1 MSAIVWFY
9 RDLRLGDH
17 PALSAA
23 GARHELVIPV
33 FILDEETDNHWS
45 IGAASRWWLH
55 HSLQRLDG
63 SLRERGS
70 RLIIRRGHPLH
81 VLKTLARESGAE
93 AVYWC
98 RRYEPDIRIRDQH
111 ISSALS
117 KDGLA
122 VHVTGGSLLFEPDA
136 VSNQSGEP
144 YRVFT
149 PFWKALLGQSG
160 MIGEPE
166 PAPGDLSGVDSALV
180 SESMESLAL
189 QPAVP
194 WDVGLKENWTPG
206 ETGAQ
211 ERIEAFLAGG
221 AQAYAQTRDRA
232 DLPGSSRMSPHLAW
246 GEISPRQIWWLVKQ
260 AQAGAGGESYLR
272 EVGWREFSYHLLW
285 HFPETTNRP
294 LDPRFEDFEWR
305 EDKTAL
311 EAWQRGLTG
320 IPMVDAGMRELWQT
334 GWMHNRLRMVVA
346 SFLTK
351 NLLIPWQKGS
361 RWFWD
366 TLVDADLANNT
377 QGWQWT
383 AGCGAD
389 AAPYFRIFNP
399 VKQAEKA
406 DPEGDYVRR
415 WIPELSRLPD
425 KHLQQPWKAPVKVL
439 EEAGVKLGQDY
450 PEPIVDLL
458 VTRRRALERFD
469 HIKKPQAKR

>member
-17 PALSAA
+17 PALGTAC
-23 GARHELVIPV
+23 ARHERIVPL
-33 FILDEETDNHWS
+33 FIADEATDNDWS

-55 HSLQRLDG
+55 HSLQRLDE
-63 SLRERGS
+63 SLRQRGS
-70 RLIIRRGHPLH
+70 RLIVRRGDPPE
-81 VLKTLARESGAE
+81 VLKTLARETGVE

-98 RRYEPDIRIRDQH
+98 RRHEPDIRERDAG
-111 ISSALS
+111 IASALK
-117 KDGLA
+117 KDGLE
-122 VHVTGGSLLFEPDA
+122 VHVTGGNLLFEPDA

-149 PFWKALLGQSG
+149 PFWKALLAQSG
-160 MIGEPE
+160 TIAEPE
-166 PAPGDLSGVDSALV
+166 PAPDGLPEVDPAIESEAIDALK
-180 SESMESLAL
+180 LL
-189 QPAVP
+189 PGIP
-194 WDVGLKENWTPG
+194 WDGGLRENWTPG
-206 ETGAQ
+206 EAGAQ
-211 ERIEAFLAGG
+211 ERIEAFLGGG
-221 AQAYAQTRDRA
+221 AQAYAQKHDRA

-246 GEISPRQIWWLVKQ
+246 GEISPRQIWWRVQQ
-260 AQAGAGGESYLR
+260 ARAGAGGESYLR

-285 HFPETTNRP
+285 HFPETTTHS
-294 LDPRFEDFEWR
+294 LDPRFNAFEWR
-305 EDKTAL
+305 DDKAAL
-311 EAWQRGLTG
+311 QAWQRGLTG
-320 IPMVDAGMRELWQT
+320 IPMVDAGMRELWHT
-334 GWMHNRLRMVVA
+334 GWMHNRLRMVAA

-406 DPEGDYVRR
+406 DPDGDYVRR
-415 WIPELSRLPD
+415 WIPELSAIPD
-425 KHLQQPWKAPVKVL
+425 NYLQQPWKAPAKVL
-439 EEAGVKLGQDY
+439 DEAGVKLGRDY

-469 HIKKPQAKR
+469 HIKKPPARH

>member
-23 GARHELVIPV
+23 TARHERIVPV
-33 FILDEETDNHWS
+33 FILDENGGRDWP

-55 HSLQRLDG
+55 HSLQRLDA
-63 SLRERGS
+63 SMKRRGS
-70 RLIIRRGHPLH
+70 RLIVRRGR
-81 VLKTLARESGAE
+81 AREVLAELGRETGADS
-93 AVYWC
+93 VYWC
-98 RRYEPDIRIRDQH
+98 RRYEPGLRARDENIRKALIEDGFDVH
-111 ISSALS
+111 I
-117 KDGLA
+117 
-122 VHVTGGSLLFEPDA
+122 TGGSLLFEPDA

-149 PFWKALLGQSG
+149 PFWKTLLTESG
-160 MIGEPE
+160 TIAEPE
-166 PAPGDLSGVDSALV
+166 PAPDDLPEVDSAIV
-180 SESMESLAL
+180 GEKIDSLGL
-189 QPAVP
+189 LPAIP
-194 WDVGLKENWTPG
+194 WDGGLKETWTPG
-206 ETGAQ
+206 EDGAQ
-211 ERIEAFLAGG
+211 DRIEAFLGG
-221 AQAYAQTRDRA
+221 TVQAYARSRDRA
-232 DLPGSSRMSPHLAW
+232 DLPGSSRISPHLAW

-260 AQAGAGGESYLR
+260 ARGGAGGDAYLR

-285 HFPETTNRP
+285 HYPDTAVRP

-305 EDKTAL
+305 DDEAAL

-320 IPMVDAGMRELWQT
+320 IPMVDAGMRELWHT

-351 NLLIPWQKGS
+351 NLLIPWQEGS

-399 VKQAEKA
+399 VRQAGKA
-406 DPEGDYVRR
+406 DPEGEYVRR
-415 WIPELSRLPD
+415 WIPELANLPA
-425 KHLQQPWKAPVKVL
+425 KYLQEPWNAPAQVL
-439 EEAGVKLGQDY
+439 EEAGVRLGRDY

-458 VTRRRALERFD
+458 ATRRRALERFD
-469 HIKKPQAKR
+469 KIKKPQAKH

>member
-23 GARHELVIPV
+23 SARHEHIIPV
-33 FILDEETDNHWS
+33 FILDKETKNHWS

-55 HSLQRLDG
+55 HSLKQLDE
-63 SLRERGS
+63 SLRQRGS
-70 RLIIRRGHPLH
+70 RLTVRQGNPLD
-81 VLKTLARESGAE
+81 VLKSLVREAGAE

-98 RRYEPDIRIRDQH
+98 RRYEPDIRARDQV
-111 ISSALS
+111 ISDAL
-117 KDGLA
+117 KNEGLE
-122 VHVTGGSLLFEPDA
+122 VHVTGGGLLFEPDA

-149 PFWKALLGQSG
+149 PFWKALLAQSG
-160 MIGEPE
+160 TIAEPL
-166 PAPGDLSGVDSALV
+166 PAPDDLPGIDAGIA
-180 SESMESLAL
+180 SEDIAAL
-189 QPAVP
+189 QLLPTVP
-194 WDVGLKENWTPG
+194 WDGGLQDNWTPG

-211 ERIEAFLAGG
+211 DRIKAFLGGG
-221 AQAYAQTRDRA
+221 AQAYAHKRDRA
-232 DLPGSSRMSPHLAW
+232 DLPGSSRISPHLAW
-246 GEISPRQIWWLVKQ
+246 GEISPRQIWWLIKQ

-285 HFPETTNRP
+285 HFPDTTTRP
-294 LDPRFEDFEWR
+294 LNERFNNFEWR
-305 EDKTAL
+305 DDPASL
-311 EAWQRGLTG
+311 EAWQQGMTG
-320 IPMVDAGMRELWQT
+320 IPMVDAGMRELWHT

-351 NLLIPWQKGS
+351 NLLIPWQDGS

-399 VKQAEKA
+399 VRQAEKA
-406 DPEGDYVRR
+406 DPDGDYVRR
-415 WIPELSRLPD
+415 WVPELARLPD
-425 KHLQQPWKAPVKVL
+425 NHLQQPWKAPPKVL
-439 EEAGVKLGQDY
+439 EEAGIELGRDY

-469 HIKKPQAKR
+469 RIKQPQV

>member
-9 RDLRLGDH
+9 RDLRLSDH

-23 GARHELVIPV
+23 RARHEHIVPV
-33 FILDEETDNHWS
+33 FILDEGTDNPWP

-63 SLRERGS
+63 SLRQRGS
-70 RLIIRRGHPLH
+70 RLVIRRGNPLH
-81 VLKTLARESGAE
+81 VLKTLAGETGAG

-98 RRYEPDIRIRDQH
+98 RRYEPDIRTRDRH
-111 ISSALS
+111 IADALN
-117 KDGLA
+117 KDGLDI
-122 VHVTGGSLLFEPDA
+122 HVSGGSLLFEPEA
-136 VSNQSGEP
+136 VSNRSGEP

-149 PFWKALLGQSG
+149 PFWKALVARSS
-160 MIGEPE
+160 MIPEPE
-166 PAPGDLSGVDSALV
+166 PPPGDLPEVDSAIV
-180 SESMESLAL
+180 SEGIDSLEL
-189 QPAVP
+189 LPRIP
-194 WDVGLKENWTPG
+194 WDGGLKENWTPG
-206 ETGAQ
+206 EAGAQ
-211 ERIEAFLAGG
+211 QRIEAFLAGG
-221 AQAYAQTRDRA
+221 AQAYAQKRDRA

-246 GEISPRQIWWLVKQ
+246 GEISPRQLWWLVKQ

-285 HFPETTNRP
+285 HFPETTTRP

-305 EDKTAL
+305 DDKASL

-320 IPMVDAGMRELWQT
+320 IPMVDAGMRELWHA

-399 VKQAEKA
+399 VSQAEKA

-415 WIPELSRLPD
+415 WIPELSRLPG
-425 KHLQQPWKAPVKVL
+425 KHLQQPWKAPAKVL
-439 EEAGVKLGQDY
+439 EEAGVKLGRDY

-469 HIKKPQAKR
+469 HIRKPQAKH